1 MKDIINIP
9 DIKDMRHHPDSER
22 IVQIMMDRAKNDNP
36 AFFRLQLAYYWGVVA
51 SMMRGKI
58 DTGDKGVIP
67 INIYAIALAV
77 SGSGKG
83 VSTKLM
89 KDEVISQFRS
99 NFMQDTFQKM
109 ADINLPKLAND
120 RAIRNG
126 TDPDEELREYQKE
139 FKSTGEYY
147 WSFPDATLA
156 AMQEVRHK
164 LLLAGGGALNLQV
177 DEIGRNLQKIADP
190 LDAYLLMYDNGD
202 MDPRLIK
209 GNKDNLRRED
219 IIGQTP
225 ANFMGFGAPEAAL
238 DDGPVQK
245 LMGELWETGYGRRPF
260 FCLQEEHTYA
270 KVLTPKQEYDLNMAA
285 KVDPFLEAI
294 SDRLGDMANV
304 AYANKIIDIEEPVRL
319 IFIAYEQR
327 CRREAKE
334 LGSTESTLKTEMC
347 HRYFKAMKLAGAYA
361 WIDGDDVVTK
371 ANAYSAIKLTEESG
385 DAFERITKKDEPWA
399 KLAKHLAK
407 TKRPMTHTGL
417 ISDLP
422 FYRGPLRDRQEMLT
436 LAIDYGYSHNIII
449 KKEIVSGIEFFTG
462 STIEPTDL
470 NRMIISQSTQLAH
483 QYLNEIAPWDSLHQL
498 TQLKGHHWCAHHFDD
513 QHRCVDKA
521 IPGFNMLV
529 LDVDKDVLL
538 STAKMLL
545 EGYQALFYT
554 TKSHRKI
561 KDGVL
566 QGDRFRILLPMNYTL
581 KLNPKMHKQFW
592 ENVFKWL
599 PFEVDHASAGIER
612 KWESYPGSFEYV
624 EGKLVDVLPFIPQ
637 TSKNVDYQEKL
648 LTLDGVES
656 LERWFIANTEDG
668 DRNVMLHR
676 YAMSLF
682 DGGFDIGTI
691 ADRTLDLNS
700 KLADPIKDFEEE
712 LSKTI
717 MITIAKAFDK
727 REEEIV
733 SAA

>member
-1 MKDIINIP
+1 MKDV
-9 DIKDMRHHPDSER
+9 KDMRHHPDSER
-22 IVQIMMDRAKNDNP
+22 IVKIMMDRAKNDDP
-36 AFFRLQLAYYWGVVA
+36 AFFRIQLAYYWGVVA

-99 NFMQDTFQKM
+99 NFMQDTFQNM
-109 ADINLPKLAND
+109 ADVNLPKLAND

-126 TDPDEELREYQKE
+126 TDPDEELKEYQKE
-139 FKSTGEYY
+139 FQSTGEYY

-190 LDAYLLMYDNGD
+190 LDAYLLLYDNGD

-219 IIGQTP
+219 IIGLTP

-245 LMGELWETGYGRRPF
+245 LMEELYETGYGRRPF
-260 FCLQEEHTYA
+260 FCLVEEHKYT
-270 KVLTPKQEYDLNMAA
+270 KVLSPKEEYDQNMAS
-285 KVDPFLEAI
+285 KVDPFLEAMN
-294 SDRLGDMANV
+294 DRLGDMSNIS
-304 AYANKIIDIEEPVRL
+304 YANKIITIEEPVRL
-319 IFIAYEQR
+319 LFIEYGQR
-327 CRREAKE
+327 CEREASE
-334 LGSTESTLKTEMC
+334 LGINEGPLKTEMC

-361 WIDGDDVVTK
+361 WIDGDDILTV
-371 ANAYSAIKLTEESG
+371 ANAYAAIKLTEESG
-385 DAFERITKKDEPWA
+385 EAFKRITKKDKPYA

-407 TKRPMTHTGL
+407 VKRQMTHTDL
-417 ISDLP
+417 IGDLA
-422 FYRGPLRDRQEMLT
+422 FYKGSLRDRQEMLT
-436 LAIDYGYSHNIII
+436 LAIDYGYRNNIII
-449 KKEIVSGIEFFTG
+449 KKETTSGIEFFTG
-462 STIEPTDL
+462 STIEPTNL
-470 NRMIISQSTQLAH
+470 NRMILSQSTDKAY
-483 QYLNEIAPWDSLHQL
+483 QYRNEIAPWNSLHTL
-498 TQLKGHHWCAHHFDD
+498 TQLNGHHWCAHHFNDN
-513 QHRCVDKA
+513 HRCIDKA

-554 TKSHRKI
+554 TKSHRAI

-581 KLNPKMHKQFW
+581 KLTPKEHKRFW
-592 ENVFKWL
+592 DNVFNWL

-612 KWESYPGSFEYV
+612 KWESFPGSFEYT

-637 TSKNVDYQEKL
+637 TTKNAEYQAAL
-648 LTLDGVES
+648 LTLDGVEA
-656 LERWFIANTEDG
+656 LERWFIANTDDG

-691 ADRTLDLNS
+691 ADRTFALNS
-700 KLADPIKDFEEE
+700 KLAEPIEDFEQE
-712 LSKTI
+712 LANTI
-717 MITIAKAFDK
+717 MVTIAKAFDK
-727 REEEIV
+727 RDEQKV
-733 SAA
+733 AAA